1 MGLQYVMLA
10 RGARA
15 VVSSLWAV
23 PDRETAQLMSRFY
36 AASLERE
43 LGPRAAL
50 GAAMRSM
57 LDEKADPSM
66 WSAFSLTTS
75 VLRDATVTS
84 APNGN

>member
-1 MGLQYVMLA
+1 MLA

-36 AASLERE
+36 AASLERR

-50 GAAMRSM
+50 GEAMRSM
-57 LDEKADPSM
+57 VAEKSDPSI
-66 WSAFSLTTS
+66 WSAFGLTTS
-75 VLRDATVTS
+75 VLRDSVSTAFPS
-84 APNGN
+84 SN